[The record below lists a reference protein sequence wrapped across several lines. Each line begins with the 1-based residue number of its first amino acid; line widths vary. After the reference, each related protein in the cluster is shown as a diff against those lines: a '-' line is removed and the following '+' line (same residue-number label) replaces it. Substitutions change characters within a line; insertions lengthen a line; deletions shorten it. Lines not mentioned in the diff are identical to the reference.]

1 MAIGAAR
8 QSQKSSIEHG
18 NTAMSPTKSILLA
31 VLVAS
36 APAVFAQTTLSGAG
50 SSAAE
55 ILYTSMAA
63 AYSKSANV
71 SLNYQSSSSTDGLQ
85 QVKNR
90 KVDFGA
96 SDVALSADERKA
108 AKLLCFPTAVSGIV
122 PVVNLPG
129 VASGQLKL
137 TGELLAEIF
146 SRKLTKWND
155 PKLLALNPGLALPT
169 LPITV
174 VTRQDGSGTTYNFTD
189 YLSKSSPEWK
199 AGYGSSYSVSWAAGT
214 TPVKGSSGV
223 VAAVKLTAGAIAYVD
238 YQYVTKNKL
247 NFATL
252 KNRDG
257 KFVAPSGAG
266 FTSAMNNSGWSSKG
280 AYEEMLTDKPGAASW
295 PITASTFAI
304 VPLVSANPNNAVAAI
319 KFFTWGFVHGDA
331 AVGNTAFVR
340 LPDNVQGRIF
350 GELTTIT
357 DNAGQPLKWSLSDT
371 LNLR

>member
-1 MAIGAAR
+1 MFTNNKILFAI
-8 QSQKSSIEHG
+8 
-18 NTAMSPTKSILLA
+18 
-31 VLVAS
+31 LVAAS
-36 APAVFAQTTLSGAG
+36 PALYAQTSLTGAG

-63 AYSKSANV
+63 AYSKSSNV
-71 SLNYQSSSSTDGLQ
+71 SLHYQSSSSTEGLQ
-85 QVKNR
+85 QVKSR

-96 SDVALSADERKA
+96 TDVALSADERKA
-108 AKLLCFPTAVSGIV
+108 GKLLCFPTAVSGIV

-137 TGELLAEIF
+137 TGELLADIF
-146 SRKLTKWND
+146 SRKITKWND
-155 PKLLALNPGLALPT
+155 PKVQALNPGLALPA
-169 LPITV
+169 LAISA
-174 VTRQDGSGTTYNFTD
+174 VTRQDGSGTTFNFTD
-189 YLSKSSPEWK
+189 YLSKSSAEWK
-199 AGYGSSYSVSWAAGT
+199 AAYGSSYSVKWAAGT
-214 TPVKGSSGV
+214 TPVKGSAGV
-223 VAAVKLTAGAIAYVD
+223 VAALRQTPGAIAYVD

-247 NFATL
+247 SFASL

-266 FTSAMNNSGWSSKG
+266 FSSAMNNSGWTSKG

-304 VPLVSANPNNAVAAI
+304 VPLITSSPDSAVAAI
-319 KFFTWGFVHGDA
+319 RFFTWGFVHGDD

-357 DNAGQPLKWSLSDT
+357 DSAGKPLKWSLSDT